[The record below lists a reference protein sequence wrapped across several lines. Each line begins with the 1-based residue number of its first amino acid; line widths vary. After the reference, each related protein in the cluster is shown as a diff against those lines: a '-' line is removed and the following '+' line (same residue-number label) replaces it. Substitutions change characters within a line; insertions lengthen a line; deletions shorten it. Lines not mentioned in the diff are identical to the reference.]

1 MADILKSC
9 GKWYKHLWYE
19 GDGRGFKKDE
29 SVLYAGFIVK
39 VTPGGTYTVKAE
51 WNKCASKRRFNIL
64 GFRTIPTLGMVHDT
78 RYNWGNISN
87 SVPEKTLTF
96 SVGSDINYIYIYFGW
111 DPDIQ
116 AYNVDKIVKNVELIT
131 DTPQCSNPTLPE
143 EGEPVPRFS
152 KTDTPCD
159 KPLPPLPPE
168 PPKPEDPTEGTG
180 TSCPTSG
187 IYGGYGTKLTDIKL
201 FLYAANVTNGTIKLN
216 KPQLEVGT
224 VATDWRPN
232 ADEAIKHYTPAY
244 KQVKGLA
251 IQQGS
256 NGKKNLE
263 IPTVEGTIYGVDLW
277 GGDTAKLLK
286 DEIAE
291 LKEQI
296 KELKN
301 QIK

>member
-1 MADILKSC
+1 MGNIDTSLTDIDFSSLDNYTNPKGFTDAKMSFSDGWATFEGNTTRGSILASKKLSKIKPATKYTLVFQVATKEIESSGDGIIYFNRTVDQTVFTEEKTFNLKDFDVPREKRILLESKTVIEDYNI
-9 GKWYKHLWYE
+9 GLHIQTLSNSRIKKIKFRWYLLE
-19 GDGRGFKKDE
+19 GD
-29 SVLYAGFIVK
+29 
-39 VTPGGTYTVKAE
+39 
-51 WNKCASKRRFNIL
+51 
-64 GFRTIPTLGMVHDT
+64 
-78 RYNWGNISN
+78 
-87 SVPEKTLTF
+87 
-96 SVGSDINYIYIYFGW
+96 
-111 DPDIQ
+111 Q
-116 AYNVDKIVKNVELIT
+116 VDVR
-131 DTPQCSNPTLPE
+131 PQ
-143 EGEPVPRFS
+143 
-152 KTDTPCD
+152 
-159 KPLPPLPPE
+159 PPE
-168 PPKPEDPTEGTG
+168 PQPPNPQDPTDGTG

-187 IYGGYGTKLTDIKL
+187 IYGGYGQKLTDIKL
-201 FLYAANVTNGTIKLN
+201 FLYATNVTNGTIKLN

-244 KQVKGLA
+244 KQVRGLA

-256 NGKKNLE
+256 NDKKYLE
-263 IPTVEGTIYGVDLW
+263 IPTVEGTIYGGDLW

>member
-1 MADILKSC
+1 MAI
-9 GKWYKHLWYE
+9 
-19 GDGRGFKKDE
+19 
-29 SVLYAGFIVK
+29 
-39 VTPGGTYTVKAE
+39 
-51 WNKCASKRRFNIL
+51 
-64 GFRTIPTLGMVHDT
+64 
-78 RYNWGNISN
+78 
-87 SVPEKTLTF
+87 
-96 SVGSDINYIYIYFGW
+96 
-111 DPDIQ
+111 
-116 AYNVDKIVKNVELIT
+116 KI
-131 DTPQCSNPTLPE
+131 
-143 EGEPVPRFS
+143 
-152 KTDTPCD
+152 
-159 KPLPPLPPE
+159 
-168 PPKPEDPTEGTG
+168 PKPTPSPNNRGGQPPITEQAPTGQTDC
-180 TSCPTSG
+180 SKSG
-187 IYGGYGTKLTDIKL
+187 IYGGYGQKLTDIKL
-201 FLYAANVTNGTIKLN
+201 FLYATNVTNGTIKLN

-256 NGKKNLE
+256 NGKKYLE
-263 IPTVEGTIYGVDLW
+263 IPTVEGTIYGADLW